1 MRWDIF
7 CQIIDNYGDAGICW
21 RLARSLATQYDQNIR
36 LFCDDLHTLQLIMM
50 EQSHLKG
57 IEVLPWEASYQNA
70 RHPPELPDVVIQ
82 AFSCELPTRY
92 LNTILVAPHKPILIH
107 LEYLS
112 AEPWVADFHGKASPN
127 THGLQK
133 YFFFPGFQ
141 ANTGGLLLD
150 PIPKH
155 DPEHCPKSLKVIWE
169 QSCPHSKKISIFSYP
184 GAPIKEWLANL
195 NQLQESF
202 DIFLAFGN
210 AQLLNLQHHQWLN
223 LNLISLPFI
232 PQDDYDWLLTHCD
245 FNIVRGEDSFIR
257 AQLAGKPFIWNIY
270 PQDDGAHHTKLK
282 AFLDLYLEGVTPQL
296 QDLITEAMEW
306 QSGQD
311 WWNNLPAWTEHAKH
325 WQSALIDRQ
334 SDGGLVGRLVKFV
347 S

>member
-36 LFCDDLHTLQLIMM
+36 LFCDDLHTLQLIMLG
-50 EQSHLKG
+50 QSHLKG
-57 IEVLPWEASYQNA
+57 IDVLPWEASHQNA
-70 RHPPELPDVVIQ
+70 RHSLDLPDVVIQ
-82 AFSCELPTRY
+82 AFSCELPSRY
-92 LNTILVAPHKPILIH
+92 LNSILVAPQKPILIH

-150 PIPKH
+150 PIPRK
-155 DPEHCPKSLKVIWE
+155 DVKPYPDSLAAVW
-169 QSCPHSKKISIFSYP
+169 QQCRTNSKKISIFSYP
-184 GAPIKEWLANL
+184 GAPVKEWLANL
-195 NQLQESF
+195 NQLEEPF

-210 AQLLNLQHHQWLN
+210 AQLLNLQHHHWPN
-223 LNLISLPFI
+223 LNLISMPFI
-232 PQDDYDWLLTHCD
+232 PQDDYDWLLAHCD

-282 AFLDLYLEGVTPQL
+282 AFLDLYLEGVDPQL
-296 QDLITEAMEW
+296 QKLITDAM
-306 QSGQD
+306 D
-311 WWNNLPAWTEHAKH
+311 WGGSQKWWDQLPVWSEHAKH
-325 WQSALIDRQ
+325 WQNTLINQQ
-334 SDGGLVGRLVKFV
+334 SDGGLAGRLVRFV

>member
-50 EQSHLKG
+50 EQSHLKS

-70 RHPPELPDVVIQ
+70 RHQPEVPDVVIQ

-92 LNTILVAPHKPILIH
+92 LNGILVAPQKPILIH

-112 AEPWVADFHGKASPN
+112 AEPWVADFHGKPSPN

-141 ANTGGLLLD
+141 PNTGGLLLD
-150 PIPKH
+150 PIPKK
-155 DPEHCPKSLKVIWE
+155 DQESCPNSLKDISQ
-169 QSCPHSKKISIFSYP
+169 QSRPDSKKMSIFSYP

-195 NQLQESF
+195 NRLQEPF

-210 AQLLNLQHHQWLN
+210 AELLHLQHHQWPN
-223 LNLISLPFI
+223 LNLISMPFI
-232 PQDDYDWLLTHCD
+232 PQDDYDWLLAHCD

-270 PQDDGAHHTKLK
+270 PQDDGAHHAKLK
-282 AFLDLYLEGVTPQL
+282 AFLDLYLEGIDPQL
-296 QDLITEAMEW
+296 HHSITAAMNW
-306 QSGQD
+306 RDAQD
-311 WWNNLPAWTEHAKH
+311 WWGQLAKWAVHAQH
-325 WQSALIDRQ
+325 WQRALIHQQ
-334 SDGGLVGRLVKFV
+334 SDGGLAGRLVQFV

>member
-57 IEVLPWEASYQNA
+57 IEVLPWETSYQNA
-70 RHPPELPDVVIQ
+70 RHPPELPDIVIQ
-82 AFSCELPTRY
+82 AFSCELPARY
-92 LNTILVAPHKPILIH
+92 LNSILIAPQKPILIN

-112 AEPWVADFHGKASPN
+112 AEPWVADFHGKPSPN

-141 ANTGGLLLD
+141 TNTGGLLLD
-150 PIPKH
+150 PIPKN
-155 DPEHCPKSLKVIWE
+155 DQEDCPKSLKTIWQ
-169 QSCPHSKKISIFSYP
+169 QSRPDSKKMSIFSYP

-195 NQLQESF
+195 NQLGEPF

-210 AQLLNLQHHQWLN
+210 AELLNLQQHQWPN
-223 LNLISLPFI
+223 LHLISIPFI
-232 PQDDYDWLLTHCD
+232 PQDDYDWLLAHCD

-270 PQDDGAHHTKLK
+270 PQDDGAHHTKHK
-282 AFLDLYLEGVTPQL
+282 AFLDLYLEGVDPRL
-296 QDLITEAMEW
+296 QNLITDAMNWREA
-306 QSGQD
+306 QD
-311 WWNNLPAWTEHAKH
+311 WWDQLPTWSAHAKH
-325 WQSALIDRQ
+325 LQRVLIHGQ
-334 SDGGLVGRLVKFV
+334 SDGGLAGRLVQFV